1 MENCPFCEIGK
12 EDRVLKEGKFS
23 YVFLS
28 NPRLMPGHM
37 LVVPKRH
44 VTIIADLTREEQNEI
59 FDSLIEYQAK
69 VLGKISSGCE
79 IRQNFKPYL
88 KEGRT
93 HVTHM
98 HFHILPREPEDGLQ
112 QVEGGRTA
120 MYLDFSDGEK
130 EKIVA
135 HAFFM

>member
-12 EDRVLKEGKFS
+12 EDRILKEGKFS
-23 YVFLS
+23 YAFLS
-28 NPRLMPGHM
+28 NPRLMPGHV

-44 VTIIADLTREEQNEI
+44 VTRIPDLTREEQNEI
-59 FDSLIEYQAK
+59 FDLLIEFQT
-69 VLGKISSGCE
+69 KILEKLSSGCE

-98 HFHILPREPEDGLQ
+98 HFHILPREPDDNLQ
-112 QVEGGRTA
+112 KVEGGRTA
-120 MYLDFSDGEK
+120 MYLDFSPEEK
-130 EKIVA
+130 EK
-135 HAFFM
+135 MMGLLK